1 MRFYLSTL
9 LIGVVTLACSQNTA
23 PATETSPAGSAAT
36 APAPASA
43 APASAAPAAEPM
55 HAAAPP
61 AATPGASAELT
72 KVTPSL
78 VCMIND
84 QFMGREQIPVVV
96 DGRTYYG
103 CCPACKQKLND
114 SAEARSAIDP
124 VSGRPVDKAQ
134 AVIGR
139 KADGSVLY
147 FESAETMARYG
158 RS

>member
-1 MRFYLSTL
+1 MRFHLSTL
-9 LIGVVTLACSQNTA
+9 VVGVMALACTQ
-23 PATETSPAGSAAT
+23 TE
-36 APAPASA
+36 APAPKGSGPESA
-43 APASAAPAAEPM
+43 AAAAATSAAPAAEPM
-55 HAAAPP
+55 HAAPAP
-61 AATPGASAELT
+61 AATAGASSELT
-72 KVTPSL
+72 EVAPSL

-96 DGRTYYG
+96 DGRTYFG
-103 CCPACKQKLND
+103 CCPACKQKLNE

-124 VSGRPVDKAQ
+124 VSGKPVDKAQ